1 MRREVFGPVVSVTRF
16 NDAEQVVQWANDSDY
31 GLASSVWTKDLSL
44 ASKVASHLQ
53 YGCTWIN
60 THFMLTSEMPHGGMK
75 MSGYGRISPS
85 MRWRITRCRAISWS
99 SCSGDWLAGCHNL
112 FTTVS
117 GSRLMGRLLFLLP
130 FRYSEA
136 VMKRQG
142 A

>member
-16 NDAEQVVQWANDSDY
+16 TDAEQVVQWANDSDY
-31 GLASSVWTKDLSL
+31 GLASSVWTRDLSL

-85 MRWRITRCRAISWS
+85 TRWKTTRCRATSWS
-99 SCSGDWLAGCHNL
+99 SSEHDSGWPRGQPECANHYPYPLPDTSPYDSRHN
-112 FTTVS
+112 
-117 GSRLMGRLLFLLP
+117 
-130 FRYSEA
+130 
-136 VMKRQG
+136 QW
-142 A
+142 